1 MEKIVTRTKYNRKQH
16 KKFYMFHLFHRTMT
30 IYLLLIV
37 TLIMLVLA
45 IYNTLHKN
53 SLIFS
58 WVAFGITAI
67 LTPLMILQRVNS
79 VVKQETPERIKST
92 DTIEVT
98 KDKLVRSNDVLQGKA
113 VIGWKNIELVCE
125 NDNYF
130 YIYTTDTTGIFI
142 VKEDII
148 EGNVEMFRKIA
159 LSQLPLDKKGRPV
172 YRYFGQVKKEYKAK
186 KREEKKKNKNNL
198 KMN

>member
-1 MEKIVTRTKYNRKQH
+1 
-16 KKFYMFHLFHRTMT
+16 MFHLFHRTMT

-45 IYNTLHKN
+45 IYNTLHKS

-79 VVKQETPERIKST
+79 
-92 DTIEVT
+92 
-98 KDKLVRSNDVLQGKA
+98 DVLQGKA